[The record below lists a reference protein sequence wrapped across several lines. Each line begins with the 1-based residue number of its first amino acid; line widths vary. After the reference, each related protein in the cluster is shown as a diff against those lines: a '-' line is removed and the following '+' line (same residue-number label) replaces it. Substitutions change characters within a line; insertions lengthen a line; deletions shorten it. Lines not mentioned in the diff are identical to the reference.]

1 MKNTFGAFISL
12 KRLEKSI
19 SLRSFADAV
28 GISPVYASHIERN
41 MRSAPS
47 VPILKRISN
56 ILVLNSDE
64 EELMFDLAAK
74 SKSQPTIAADLIE
87 YINAY
92 PTVTKVLRFAK
103 RNNVDEKEWQIIIKL
118 LIEKNL

>member
-64 EELMFDLAAK
+64 EECLMIFII
-74 SKSQPTIAADLIE
+74 SKYMIE
-87 YINAY
+87 
-92 PTVTKVLRFAK
+92 
-103 RNNVDEKEWQIIIKL
+103 
-118 LIEKNL
+118 NL